1 VGNQNRKPEK
11 KIVGIDADNQG
22 HFDPVWGKPEEG
34 VISDIS
40 RRNPENLRI
49 SASRAAHGAIFPLS
63 APILVIPPYP
73 HAEYDFRRDYSGEF
87 VS

>member
-11 KIVGIDADNQG
+11 KIVGVDADNQG

-40 RRNPENLRI
+40 RPTTVNF
-49 SASRAAHGAIFPLS
+49 SFSSCRAAHGAVMRWKATIS
-63 APILVIPPYP
+63 T
-73 HAEYDFRRDYSGEF
+73 H
-87 VS
+87 